1 MAFNTQKN
9 GNGTTTE
16 SVDICLYETMKS
28 ILLPTKQLKNTNKS
42 TDGVDIE
49 RNDTLTF
56 KVDSRNSVASDVV
69 VVERGRIDS
78 DLVFCVDTEPNVTL
92 CNETNNHNNKGYI
105 ASKKTVLTTTTAAQV
120 IRNCSVGASEKLKR
134 VSSDISNNSK
144 SLSSKYG
151 GDNDEQQQTTIKKNS
166 SDYTITTVDA
176 QHLNP
181 TTTTENSPLL
191 LLGGSNNNFD
201 NSNDGSAKQ
210 KFLNIKKN
218 GATLIFQKKNSSTQK
233 YIRSVEYPELD
244 NLKKRRSLQWSNSG
258 SVLGDKLKNRH
269 SWYEPRF
276 PIVIKEELFDRPDPV
291 SLLLFVDL
299 TTILT
304 FVLLYF

>member
-1 MAFNTQKN
+1 
-9 GNGTTTE
+9 
-16 SVDICLYETMKS
+16 MKS
-28 ILLPTKQLKNTNKS
+28 ILLPTKQLKNTKS

-49 RNDTLTF
+49 RNETLTL
-56 KVDSRNSVASDVV
+56 KVDSRNSGVASDGVV
-69 VVERGRIDS
+69 VVVPERARIDS
-78 DLVFCVDTEPNVTL
+78 DLVFCVDTEPNVAL
-92 CNETNNHNNKGYI
+92 CHETTNNHNNKGYT
-105 ASKKTVLTTTTAAQV
+105 ASNKKAVLTTTTAQV

-151 GDNDEQQQTTIKKNS
+151 GDNDEQQQQQQQQQTTIKKNS
-166 SDYTITTVDA
+166 SDYTITTVDV
-176 QHLNP
+176 QHLLNP

-201 NSNDGSAKQ
+201 NTNEGSAKQ

-258 SVLGDKLKNRH
+258 TVIGDKLKNRH

-276 PIVIKEELFDRPDPV
+276 PIVIREELFDRPDPV
-291 SLLLFVDL
+291 SFVKCFTIYKISLLS
-299 TTILT
+299 IS
-304 FVLLYF
+304 YF